1 MLSLWWCSLG
11 QKHKHKHG
19 TQRTCTW
26 KVLASHFATV
36 FLASFHLISQNS
48 INYISDVH
56 TFVGWNFH
64 LCCRWC
70 SIAFDIAF
78 NFDFPFGGLWS
89 PRYIARVPLR
99 PPPLPHRTL
108 YTKFTYWISNIAS
121 GWYQDKWE
129 FRCQF
134 AFVQFSSKWHFSAR
148 IKFIL
153 RAITVSY
160 YLSTCDLPVCVCMSV
175 FAFLTTP
182 LLVLRFSRCEFL
194 SLLYANDMRTFFSSL
209 VLSSLYFFGSIL
221 VVSFG
226 IRWELLLRNAIS
238 SMLSI
243 FEMSLVISI
252 VKLLTIEFVPEN
264 V

>member
-1 MLSLWWCSLG
+1 MEFSLVLSL
-11 QKHKHKHG
+11 
-19 TQRTCTW
+19 
-26 KVLASHFATV
+26 V
-36 FLASFHLISQNS
+36 FNCFRHRLQFRLSIWGALI
-48 INYISDVH
+48 
-56 TFVGWNFH
+56 VGV
-64 LCCRWC
+64 
-70 SIAFDIAF
+70 S
-78 NFDFPFGGLWS
+78 
-89 PRYIARVPLR
+89 RYIARVPLR

-148 IKFIL
+148 IRFIL

-175 FAFLTTP
+175 SAFLTTP

-209 VLSSLYFFGSIL
+209 VLSSLYFFGL
-221 VVSFG
+221 VRFWSS
-226 IRWELLLRNAIS
+226 LLRYVGNCCCVTLYPACWAY
-238 SMLSI
+238 LKW
-243 FEMSLVISI
+243 V
-252 VKLLTIEFVPEN
+252 
-264 V
+264 